1 MLYEGWLKSLGIF
14 THKKESS
21 TCHDCHLQIFKS
33 LSLGREI
40 TLILY
45 GPRPHLGS
53 AVRSYRKATF
63 DTEQATQIAT
73 SEDWMD

>member
-1 MLYEGWLKSLGIF
+1 MLYEGWLKDLGIF

-21 TCHDCHLQIFKS
+21 RRHNCQLQIFKS

-45 GPRPHLGS
+45 GLRPHLGS
-53 AVRSYRKATF
+53 VVRRYRKATF
-63 DTEQATQIAT
+63 DTEQATQIAM
-73 SEDWMD
+73 SEDWMY